1 MDILIAILTAFL
13 IEIVKHITKD
23 FWKWIKKRINKKATF
38 TPNNVEKGGK
48 SH

>member
-23 FWKWIKKRINKKATF
+23 FWKLVKKCIKKATF
-38 TPNNVEKGGK
+38 THKQRRKGGK
-48 SH
+48 IK